1 MTITTATYNNT
12 PEKRENT
19 QVTISKTVSTAASR
33 YNIHTYKCIP
43 FEHEE
48 TYISH
53 IEYLFYDVYI
63 ITYSIKYLLSH
74 VFF

>member
-33 YNIHTYKCIP
+33 YNIHTYRCIPYTTEYRNHIHKNTQSLSVCKCIGG
-43 FEHEE
+43 
-48 TYISH
+48 
-53 IEYLFYDVYI
+53 D
-63 ITYSIKYLLSH
+63 
-74 VFF
+74 